1 MIMKS
6 RFAICLLCIGF
17 NAVAWAERDSGK
29 AHDLAEVHAQR
40 ELVGDDVKKLAQE
53 RSAQIEQLRRLEKQ
67 YGEHLNDLDKIKQEI
82 RQQEQA
88 LQTVKEKIATT
99 KQDLQRQRK
108 SLEGL
113 VKSAYAMG
121 DKQGMDLLL
130 NQRDPA
136 LSGRLL
142 VYFDYMSKARVQKLK
157 AIEED
162 VNQLQQLEAQKNT
175 ETQLLQVN
183 LEKKLQETNE
193 LQLLKA
199 QREALL
205 SQIDHD
211 YTDKQRQLA
220 NLIHDEKK
228 LAALLASIQETDD
241 NDRQLQ
247 AVPELEPQKAVS
259 KTLKS
264 VAPAKTIVPEIKQNT
279 SKRAFT
285 ELQGQLPWPV
295 QGSIL
300 ERFGSRRF
308 ETTWD
313 GVVIGARE
321 GADIRAISSGK
332 VVFADW
338 LRGYGLLIIVDHGQ
352 NFMSLYAFNQS
363 LHRSVGEFVNPGDRL
378 ASVGRSG
385 GRSQASLYFGIRKSG
400 RAIDPEKWCRK
411 PGKG

>member
-1 MIMKS
+1 MRMKS
-6 RFAICLLCIGF
+6 RFGICLLCIGV
-17 NAVAWAERDSGK
+17 NSAVWAETDSGK
-29 AHDLAEVHAQR
+29 SHELAEVHAQR
-40 ELVGDDVKKLAQE
+40 ELVDDDVKKLAQE
-53 RSAQIEQLRRLEKQ
+53 RSAQIEQLRKLEKQ
-67 YGEHLNDLDKIKQEI
+67 YGEHLNDLDKIKLEI
-82 RQQEQA
+82 KQQEQA
-88 LQTVKEKIATT
+88 LQSVKENIVTT

-142 VYFDYMSKARVQKLK
+142 VYFDYIGKARTQKLK
-157 AIEED
+157 VIEED
-162 VNQLQQLEAQKNT
+162 VNHLQQLETQKNI

-183 LEKKLQETNE
+183 LDKKQQEANE
-193 LQLLKA
+193 LQILKT

-228 LAALLASIQETDD
+228 LAALLASFQKTDD

-247 AVPELEPQKAVS
+247 AEPEEQPQKADL
-259 KTLKS
+259 KTLKP
-264 VAPAKTIVPEIKQNT
+264 VATAKTIIPEIKNNP
-279 SKRAFT
+279 SKRAFVD
-285 ELQGQLPWPV
+285 LQGQLPWPV
-295 QGSIL
+295 QGSIV

-321 GADIRAISSGK
+321 GADIRAISSGR

-352 NFMSLYAFNQS
+352 DFMSLYAFNQS

-385 GRSQASLYFGIRKSG
+385 GRSQASLYFGIRKRG